1 MININNYEILK
12 NNLST
17 LKEISKDDSETIVEY
32 MTKSILPV
40 VNFDGVKT
48 EYLKSFHLS
57 DELAKSCD
65 GLLCLNNKDILI
77 EFKNGKTIKPSEIM
91 IKIKESLLL
100 LTAIITNKEILEIK
114 NKGEFILV
122 YNRNKNPITTQE
134 IKQKDIEEV
143 PSSQYIKQYIFKKSG
158 KEFIRYGLEEFKKYF
173 NEVHTY
179 CQQDFEEYIKQFE
192 SKEESLKK

>member
-1 MININNYEILK
+1 MIKIDNYEILK

-32 MTKSILPV
+32 MTESILPV

-65 GLLCLNNKDILI
+65 GLLCLNDKDIFI
-77 EFKNGKTIKPSEIM
+77 EFKNGKSINASEIK
-91 IKIKESLLL
+91 IKIKESLLI
-100 LTAIITNKEILEIK
+100 LTAIIAPDEIFEIK
-114 NKGEFILV
+114 NKGAFILV
-122 YNRNKNPITTQE
+122 YNKDKNPITKQE
-134 IKQKDIEEV
+134 IKQKGIQES
-143 PSSQYIKQYIFKKSG
+143 PSRDFLIRYSLNIGG
-158 KEFIRYGLEEFKKYF
+158 KEFIRYGLEKFDKFF

-179 CQQDFEEYIKQFE
+179 CQEDFEKYIKQFE
-192 SKEESLKK
+192 I

>member
-1 MININNYEILK
+1 MINIDNYEILK

-17 LKEISKDDSETIVEY
+17 LKEISKDDSEAVVEY
-32 MTKSILPV
+32 MTKSTLSAI
-40 VNFDGVKT
+40 NFDGVKT

-100 LTAIITNKEILEIK
+100 LTTIITNKEILEIK

-134 IKQKDIEEV
+134 IKQKGIQES
-143 PSSQYIKQYIFKKSG
+143 PSRDSLIKYSLKIGG
-158 KEFIRYGLEEFKKYF
+158 KEFIRYGLEKFEKYF
-173 NEVHTY
+173 NKVHTY
-179 CQQDFEEYIKQFE
+179 CQEEFEEYIKQFE
-192 SKEESLKK
+192 T

>member
-1 MININNYEILK
+1 MINIDNYEILK

-17 LKEISKDDSETIVEY
+17 LKEISKDDSETIAKY
-32 MTKSILPV
+32 MTQSTLSAI
-40 VNFDGVKT
+40 NFDGVKT

-65 GLLCLNNKDILI
+65 GLLCFNDKDILI
-77 EFKNGKTIKPSEIM
+77 EFKNAESIKPSEIK
-91 IKIKESLLL
+91 IKIKESLLI
-100 LTAIITNKEILEIK
+100 LTAIITQDEIIEIK
-114 NKGEFILV
+114 NKGVFILV
-122 YNRNKNPITTQE
+122 YNANKNPITTQE
-134 IKQKDIEEV
+134 IKQKDIEEI

-179 CQQDFEEYIKQFE
+179 CQEDFEEYIKKLE
-192 SKEESLKK
+192 N

>member
-1 MININNYEILK
+1 MININNYKFFK

-32 MTKSILPV
+32 MTESILPV

-65 GLLCLNNKDILI
+65 GLLCLNDKDIFI
-77 EFKNGKTIKPSEIM
+77 EFKNGKNIKPPEIA

-100 LTAIITNKEILEIK
+100 LTAIITPNEIAEIK
-114 NKGEFILV
+114 NKGIFILV
-122 YNRNKNPITTQE
+122 YNKDKNPITTQE
-134 IKQKDIEEV
+134 IKQKDIEEA

-158 KEFIRYGLEEFKKYF
+158 KEFIRYGLEKFERYF
-173 NEVHTY
+173 NKVHTY
-179 CQQDFEEYIKQFE
+179 CQEDFEKYIKQFE
-192 SKEESLKK
+192 I

>member
-1 MININNYEILK
+1 MRGILMIKIDNYEILK

-17 LKEISKDDSETIVEY
+17 LKEISKDDSETVAEY

-65 GLLCLNNKDILI
+65 GLLCLNDKDIFI
-77 EFKNGKTIKPSEIM
+77 EFKNGKSINASEIK
-91 IKIKESLLL
+91 IKIKESLLI
-100 LTAIITNKEILEIK
+100 LTAIITPDEIFEIK
-114 NKGEFILV
+114 NKGTFILV
-122 YNRNKNPITTQE
+122 YNKDKNPITKQE
-134 IKQKDIEEV
+134 IKQKGIQES
-143 PSSQYIKQYIFKKSG
+143 PSRDFLIRYSLNIGG
-158 KEFIRYGLEEFKKYF
+158 KEFIRYGLEELKKYF

-192 SKEESLKK
+192 I

>member
-1 MININNYEILK
+1 MININNYKFFK

-32 MTKSILPV
+32 MTESILPV

-65 GLLCLNNKDILI
+65 GLLCLNDKDIFI
-77 EFKNGKTIKPSEIM
+77 EFKNGKSINASEIK
-91 IKIKESLLL
+91 IKIKESLLI
-100 LTAIITNKEILEIK
+100 LTAIITPDEIFEIK
-114 NKGEFILV
+114 NKGTFILV
-122 YNRNKNPITTQE
+122 YNKDKNPITKQE
-134 IKQKDIEEV
+134 IKQKGIQES
-143 PSSQYIKQYIFKKSG
+143 PSRDFLIRYSLNIGG
-158 KEFIRYGLEEFKKYF
+158 KEFICYGLEKFDKFF

-179 CQQDFEEYIKQFE
+179 CQEDFEKYIKQFE
-192 SKEESLKK
+192 I

>member
-32 MTKSILPV
+32 MTESILPV

-65 GLLCLNNKDILI
+65 GLLCLNDKDIFI
-77 EFKNGKTIKPSEIM
+77 EFKNGKSINASEIK
-91 IKIKESLLL
+91 IKIKESLLI
-100 LTAIITNKEILEIK
+100 LTAIITPDEIFEIK
-114 NKGEFILV
+114 NKGTFIWV
-122 YNRNKNPITTQE
+122 YNKDKNPITKQE
-134 IKQKDIEEV
+134 IKQKGIQES
-143 PSSQYIKQYIFKKSG
+143 PSRDFLIRYSLNIGG
-158 KEFIRYGLEEFKKYF
+158 KEFIRYGLEKFDKFF

-179 CQQDFEEYIKQFE
+179 CQEDFEKYIKQFE
-192 SKEESLKK
+192 I

>member
-1 MININNYEILK
+1 MININNYKFFK

-65 GLLCLNNKDILI
+65 GLLCLNDKDIFI
-77 EFKNGKTIKPSEIM
+77 EFKNGKSINASEIK
-91 IKIKESLLL
+91 IKIKESLLI
-100 LTAIITNKEILEIK
+100 LTAIIAPDEIFEIK
-114 NKGEFILV
+114 NKGAFILV
-122 YNRNKNPITTQE
+122 YNKDKNPITKQE
-134 IKQKDIEEV
+134 IKQKGIQES
-143 PSSQYIKQYIFKKSG
+143 PSRDFLIRYSLNIGG
-158 KEFIRYGLEEFKKYF
+158 KEFIRYGLEKFDKFF

-179 CQQDFEEYIKQFE
+179 CQEDFEKYIKQFE
-192 SKEESLKK
+192 I

>member
-1 MININNYEILK
+1 MINIDNYEILK

-17 LKEISKDDSETIVEY
+17 LEEISKDDSEVVVEY
-32 MTKSILPV
+32 MTKSTLSVI
-40 VNFDGVKT
+40 NFDGVKT

-65 GLLCLNNKDILI
+65 GLLCCNDKDILI
-77 EFKNGKTIKPSEIM
+77 EFKNGKTIKPSEIT

-158 KEFIRYGLEEFKKYF
+158 KEFIRYGLEGLKKYF

>member
-1 MININNYEILK
+1 MININNYKFFK

-32 MTKSILPV
+32 MTESILPV

-65 GLLCLNNKDILI
+65 GLFCLNDKDIFI
-77 EFKNGKTIKPSEIM
+77 EFKNGKSINASEIK
-91 IKIKESLLL
+91 IKIKESLLI
-100 LTAIITNKEILEIK
+100 LTAIIAPDEIFEIK
-114 NKGEFILV
+114 NKGAFILV
-122 YNRNKNPITTQE
+122 YNKDKNPITKQE
-134 IKQKDIEEV
+134 IKQKGIQES
-143 PSSQYIKQYIFKKSG
+143 PSRDFLIRYSLNIGG
-158 KEFIRYGLEEFKKYF
+158 KEFIRYGLEKFDKFF

-179 CQQDFEEYIKQFE
+179 CQEDFEKYIKQFE
-192 SKEESLKK
+192 I

>member
-1 MININNYEILK
+1 MINIDNYEILK

-17 LKEISKDDSETIVEY
+17 LEEISKDDSEVVVEY
-32 MTKSILPV
+32 MTKSTLSVI
-40 VNFDGVKT
+40 NFDGVKT

-77 EFKNGKTIKPSEIM
+77 EFKNGKTIKPSEIT

-179 CQQDFEEYIKQFE
+179 CQEDFEEYIKQFE
-192 SKEESLKK
+192 N

>member
-65 GLLCLNNKDILI
+65 GLLCSNDKDILI

>member
-1 MININNYEILK
+1 MININNYKFFK

-32 MTKSILPV
+32 MTESILPV

-77 EFKNGKTIKPSEIM
+77 EFKNGKSINASEIK
-91 IKIKESLLL
+91 IKIKESLLI
-100 LTAIITNKEILEIK
+100 LTAIITPDEIFEIK
-114 NKGEFILV
+114 NKGTFILV
-122 YNRNKNPITTQE
+122 YNKDKNPITKQE
-134 IKQKDIEEV
+134 IKQKGIQES
-143 PSSQYIKQYIFKKSG
+143 PSRDFLIRYSLNIGG
-158 KEFIRYGLEEFKKYF
+158 KEFIRYGLEKFDKFF

-179 CQQDFEEYIKQFE
+179 CQEDFEKYIKQFE
-192 SKEESLKK
+192 I

>member
-1 MININNYEILK
+1 MININNYKFFK

-32 MTKSILPV
+32 MTESILPV

-65 GLLCLNNKDILI
+65 GLLCLNDKDIFI
-77 EFKNGKTIKPSEIM
+77 EFKNGKSINASEIK
-91 IKIKESLLL
+91 IKIKESLLI
-100 LTAIITNKEILEIK
+100 LTAIIAPDEIFDIK
-114 NKGEFILV
+114 NKGAFILV
-122 YNRNKNPITTQE
+122 YNKDKNPITKQE
-134 IKQKDIEEV
+134 IKQKGIQES
-143 PSSQYIKQYIFKKSG
+143 PSRDFLIRYSLNIGG
-158 KEFIRYGLEEFKKYF
+158 KEFIRYGLEKFDKFF

-179 CQQDFEEYIKQFE
+179 CQEDFEKYIKQFE
-192 SKEESLKK
+192 I

>member
-1 MININNYEILK
+1 MININNYKFFK

-32 MTKSILPV
+32 MTESILPV

-65 GLLCLNNKDILI
+65 GLLCLNDKDIFI
-77 EFKNGKTIKPSEIM
+77 EFKNGKSINASEIK
-91 IKIKESLLL
+91 IKIKESLLI
-100 LTAIITNKEILEIK
+100 LTAIITPDEIFEIK
-114 NKGEFILV
+114 NKGTFILV
-122 YNRNKNPITTQE
+122 YNKDRNPITKQE
-134 IKQKDIEEV
+134 IKQKGIQES
-143 PSSQYIKQYIFKKSG
+143 PSRDFLIRYSLNIGG
-158 KEFIRYGLEEFKKYF
+158 KEFIRYGLEKFDKFF

-179 CQQDFEEYIKQFE
+179 CQEDFEKYIKQFE
-192 SKEESLKK
+192 I

>member
-65 GLLCLNNKDILI
+65 GLLCLNDKDIFI
-77 EFKNGKTIKPSEIM
+77 EFKNGKSINASEIK
-91 IKIKESLLL
+91 IKIKESLLI
-100 LTAIITNKEILEIK
+100 LTAIIAPDEIFEIK
-114 NKGEFILV
+114 NKGAFILV
-122 YNRNKNPITTQE
+122 YNKDKNPITKQE
-134 IKQKDIEEV
+134 IKQKGIQES
-143 PSSQYIKQYIFKKSG
+143 PSRDFLIRYSLNIGG
-158 KEFIRYGLEEFKKYF
+158 KEFIRYGLEKFDKFF

-179 CQQDFEEYIKQFE
+179 CQEDFEKYIKQFE
-192 SKEESLKK
+192 I

>member
-1 MININNYEILK
+1 MININNYKFFK

-32 MTKSILPV
+32 MTESILPV

-65 GLLCLNNKDILI
+65 GLLCLNDKDIFI
-77 EFKNGKTIKPSEIM
+77 EFKNGKSINAYEIK
-91 IKIKESLLL
+91 IKIKESLLI
-100 LTAIITNKEILEIK
+100 LTAIIAPDEIFEIK
-114 NKGEFILV
+114 NKGAFILV
-122 YNRNKNPITTQE
+122 YNKDKNPITKQE
-134 IKQKDIEEV
+134 IKQKGIQES
-143 PSSQYIKQYIFKKSG
+143 PSRDFLIRYSLNIGG
-158 KEFIRYGLEEFKKYF
+158 KEFIRYGLEKFDKFF

-179 CQQDFEEYIKQFE
+179 CQEDFEKYIKQFE
-192 SKEESLKK
+192 I

>member
-1 MININNYEILK
+1 MININNYKFFK

-32 MTKSILPV
+32 MTESILPV

-65 GLLCLNNKDILI
+65 GLLCFNDKDIFI
-77 EFKNGKTIKPSEIM
+77 EFKNGKNIKPPEIA

-100 LTAIITNKEILEIK
+100 LTAIITPNEIAEIK
-114 NKGEFILV
+114 NKGIFILV
-122 YNRNKNPITTQE
+122 YNKDKNPITTQE
-134 IKQKDIEEV
+134 IKQKDIEEA

-158 KEFIRYGLEEFKKYF
+158 KEFIRYGLEKFERYF
-173 NEVHTY
+173 NKVHTY
-179 CQQDFEEYIKQFE
+179 CQEDFEKYIKQFE
-192 SKEESLKK
+192 I

>member
-32 MTKSILPV
+32 MTESILPV

-100 LTAIITNKEILEIK
+100 LTTIITNKEILEIK
-114 NKGEFILV
+114 NK
-122 YNRNKNPITTQE
+122 P
-134 IKQKDIEEV
+134 V
-143 PSSQYIKQYIFKKSG
+143 PFCPVCRTESVLLFLSLFVFYKRDMPSG
-158 KEFIRYGLEEFKKYF
+158 TGTKH
-173 NEVHTY
+173 V
-179 CQQDFEEYIKQFE
+179 QFL
-192 SKEESLKK
+192 SNQG